1 MSPHN
6 VGLFSPRLVIKQ
18 PARAPSD
25 LHENAPAPIH
35 SFALISPIRAANGR
49 TSPRHNAAAHHRGGG
64 TRCPDHSSSHS
75 PRLPSSIFFGGGGG
89 GWPLTSPARP
99 RDSSIG
105 FAGGDK
111 IVAGR
116 ERRRREGGGVGG
128 GALFWAGVY
137 QAAMGKREASDS
149 QWLLISS
156 ICSALGPTY
165 LREKKQHVERKWQA
179 ETRFLAPPFS
189 LRSVFKQ
196 GGPVTLKAP
205 DQPHS
210 IIAANPYSSIK

>member
-64 TRCPDHSSSHS
+64 GTRCPDHSSSHS
-75 PRLPSSIFFGGGGG
+75 PPAFQAPYFLGGGGG
-89 GWPLTSPARP
+89 RWQAPLVPGTPQLDFLAVTKLSPA
-99 RDSSIG
+99 
-105 FAGGDK
+105 
-111 IVAGR
+111 GR
-116 ERRRREGGGVGG
+116 GGGGG
-128 GALFWAGVY
+128 KARGVLFWAGVY

-179 ETRFLAPPFS
+179 ETRSLAPPFS
-189 LRSVFKQ
+189 PRSVFKQ